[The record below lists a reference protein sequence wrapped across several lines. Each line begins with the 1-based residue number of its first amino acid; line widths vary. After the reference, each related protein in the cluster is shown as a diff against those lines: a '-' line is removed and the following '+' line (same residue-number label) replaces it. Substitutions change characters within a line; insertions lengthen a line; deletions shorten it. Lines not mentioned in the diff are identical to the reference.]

1 MDTFAN
7 SADPDEMLH
16 HASFHQGLHCLLRQT
31 QYLDKEIQY
40 ILEILNCCK
49 IAGFT

>member
-1 MDTFAN
+1 MDAFQN
-7 SADPDEMLH
+7 SADPD
-16 HASFHQGLHCLLRQT
+16 ATSHQGLHCLLRQT